1 MISIKRSRL
10 GLALGTSTR
19 LTTVRL
25 INLCESKAV
34 AKMEKYRGP
43 GQATNLTR
51 GLTHTD

>member
-34 AKMEKYRGP
+34 AKMEST
-43 GQATNLTR
+43 A
-51 GLTHTD
+51 GLGKQPT